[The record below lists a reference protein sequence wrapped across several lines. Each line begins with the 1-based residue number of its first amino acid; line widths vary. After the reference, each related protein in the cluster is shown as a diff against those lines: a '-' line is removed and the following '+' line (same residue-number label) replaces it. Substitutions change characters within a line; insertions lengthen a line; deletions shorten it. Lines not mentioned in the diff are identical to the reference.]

1 LKLRITT
8 AISILLWATA
18 VSAQTSGYLDA
29 KDPTEPRVE
38 WDYNVFGPSPEG
50 PFRLEV
56 YYKAYNDGLS
66 YRKDNGSYVAEYELE
81 AIVYEDGEQVAGTSF
96 KEKYTVE
103 SFPRTLSLTDFL
115 VNQLNIGLE
124 GPGKYEL
131 VLRLRDLR
139 SGHTTE
145 KLHKFEISRNYR
157 DWTMSR
163 IEFARIIQRAVDTS
177 QFNKQ
182 GWVIVPSVSRTYGD
196 ESQLQCPVYME
207 IYGPAESAGTP
218 LKVLLYGRDPL
229 DNRLLDTVLE
239 VQSQGRVTPVI
250 ASLSVA
256 DLSPGRYTV
265 HVQLSSERG
274 KPPLWEDEDWF
285 DITWSLSTLLRT
297 DFQTA
302 VEQLRFIA
310 KDKERDSL
318 LESPDSLRAISWR
331 AFWDRRDPTP
341 GTPGN
346 EFRDEYYR
354 RIRYA
359 NTTFSVGK
367 RPGWRTDRGMIYIQY
382 GEPDEVDRH
391 PFDMDGFPYNAPW
404 QVWRY
409 YSTNREF
416 VFVDRRGSSDFELQY
431 PYDGE
436 YWRRN

>member
-1 LKLRITT
+1 LKLRFITV
-8 AISILLWATA
+8 ICMLLWATA
-18 VSAQTSGYLDA
+18 GSSQISGDLDA
-29 KDPTEPRVE
+29 TDPVEPRVE
-38 WDYNVFGPSPEG
+38 WDYNVFGPAPEG
-50 PFRLEV
+50 PFRLEI
-56 YYKAYNDGLS
+56 YYKVYNDGLT

-81 AIVYEDGEQVAGTSF
+81 VVVYEDGEQVAGTSF
-96 KEKYTVE
+96 KEKYRVE

-115 VNQLNIGLE
+115 VNQLNIDME

-131 VLRLRDLR
+131 VVRLRDMR

-145 KLHKFEISRNYR
+145 RSFKFEIPRGSGN
-157 DWTMSR
+157 WTMSR
-163 IEFARIIQRAVDTS
+163 IEFARIIERAVDTS
-177 QFNKQ
+177 QFNKR

-196 ESQLQCPVYME
+196 QSQLQCPVYME
-207 IYGPAESAGTP
+207 IYGSAESAGTP
-218 LKVLLYGRDPL
+218 LRVLLYGRDPL

-239 VQSQGRVTPVI
+239 VESRGRVTPVL
-250 ASLSVA
+250 ATLGVA
-256 DLSPGRYTV
+256 DLSPGRYTI
-265 HVQLSSERG
+265 HVQLLPEQGER
-274 KPPLWEDEDWF
+274 PLWEDQDWF

-297 DFQTA
+297 DFTAA

-310 KDKERDSL
+310 SEGERDSL
-318 LESPDSLRAISWR
+318 LNSPDSLRAVSWL

-341 GTPGN
+341 GTPIN

-354 RIRYA
+354 RIRYT
-359 NTTFSVGK
+359 NTAFSVGK

-404 QVWRY
+404 QVWHY
-409 YSTNREF
+409 YSNNREF
-416 VFVDRRGSSDFELQY
+416 VFVDRRGSSDYELQY